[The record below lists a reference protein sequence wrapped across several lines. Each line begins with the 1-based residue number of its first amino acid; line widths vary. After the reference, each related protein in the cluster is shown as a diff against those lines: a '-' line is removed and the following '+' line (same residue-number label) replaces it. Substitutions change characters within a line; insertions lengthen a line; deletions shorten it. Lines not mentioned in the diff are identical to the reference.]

1 MEKIMMRRRR
11 HLRCIN
17 DGGGGISKSMS
28 KNLLAATIM
37 ELSWCIFRSEISIT
51 SSGEHR
57 TEVLTI
63 FRCNHSGMNSIGRK
77 KRGEASAHFFKII
90 VSSTQ
95 YNELR
100 IPRKFESR
108 YGKGLSDQAWLEV
121 PSGAVQEVDVEKSKG
136 EIWLRR
142 GWDKFMENFSIKLGH
157 FLVFRYD
164 GESCFYV
171 LIFDKSA
178 TEIKYPKIGGE
189 DEADVSMEIQEP
201 LGRRLRAKSQMSK
214 SDKAVADV
222 DDMPV
227 GKQPRGS
234 TLKMR
239 QVEIVNLDMEDDVS
253 VEILDDSQSC
263 SKKKKKKKKVPSAQF
278 VETAVAGNG
287 ISRVGAPVKEAV
299 VRKVKAFRSKLPSF
313 LIVMR
318 PSYVINKCGVRIPSS
333 YGRKF
338 LAKKVYKSTAL
349 HPVGSI
355 KLWRVGYAIEGRLLH
370 MKFTWGWNEFARE
383 NHLKIGNVCVF
394 EMMQG
399 GHNHYRVHIFRDE
412 DN

>member
-1 MEKIMMRRRR
+1 M
-11 HLRCIN
+11 
-17 DGGGGISKSMS
+17 D
-28 KNLLAATIM
+28 
-37 ELSWCIFRSEISIT
+37 
-51 SSGEHR
+51 
-57 TEVLTI
+57 
-63 FRCNHSGMNSIGRK
+63 SIGRQE
-77 KRGEASAHFFKII
+77 RGEASVHRGRGRPLNRKPHFFKII

-100 IPRKFESR
+100 FPRKFAR
-108 YGKGLSDQAWLEV
+108 RHGKGLSNQAWLEV
-121 PSGAVQEVDVEKSKG
+121 PSGAVQEVDVEKSKD

-164 GESCFYV
+164 RKSCSYV
-171 LIFDKSA
+171 FIFDKSA

-189 DEADVSMEIQEP
+189 DEADASMEIQEP
-201 LGRRLRAKSQMSK
+201 LGRRLRAKSQTSK

-227 GKQPRGS
+227 GKQSKGS
-234 TLKMR
+234 TWKMC
-239 QVEIVNLDMEDDVS
+239 QVERVDLDMEDDVS

-263 SKKKKKKKKVPSAQF
+263 SKKKKKVPSAQF

-318 PSYVINKCGVRIPSS
+318 PSYVIKKCGVRIPSS
-333 YGRKF
+333 HGRKY

-349 HPVGSI
+349 HPVGSN

-370 MKFTWGWNEFARE
+370 MKFTWGWNEFARQ
-383 NHLKIGNVCVF
+383 NHLKIGDVCVF

-399 GHNHYRVHIFRDE
+399 GHNRYRVHIFRDE